1 MASRSWGCTRH
12 CHRRRTCHQTLHDD
26 VHPAILLF
34 GTTAKDQALV
44 AMCDCRIEQEGFAS
58 VMEAIR
64 NRIPGLKDR
73 AIAGPHAYAQIPAL
87 IERSTQCLTN
97 LFADLDAR
105 LANST
110 YVVGETYSVADITLL
125 VTVDFANK
133 AIDLPV
139 PDVCVALRRWYA
151 AVSGRPSA
159 AV

>member
-1 MASRSWGCTRH
+1 
-12 CHRRRTCHQTLHDD
+12 
-26 VHPAILLF
+26 
-34 GTTAKDQALV
+34 
-44 AMCDCRIEQEGFAS
+44 MCDCRIEQEGFAS

-97 LFADLDAR
+97 LFADLDAW